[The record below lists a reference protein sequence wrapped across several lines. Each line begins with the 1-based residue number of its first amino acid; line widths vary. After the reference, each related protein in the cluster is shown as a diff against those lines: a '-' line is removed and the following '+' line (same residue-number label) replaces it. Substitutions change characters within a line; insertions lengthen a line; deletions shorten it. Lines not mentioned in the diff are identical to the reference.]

1 MKNKINKENGKIVSL
16 ISENRS
22 FINVGLYLSL
32 FRNMSNV
39 PVKIEHDTTNVKS
52 IMFLFLYLYAK
63 VINNTFTK
71 KKENRN
77 N

>member
-1 MKNKINKENGKIVSL
+1 MKNKINIENGKIVSL

-32 FRNMSNV
+32 FRNMSNIQ
-39 PVKIEHDTTNVKS
+39 VKIEPDTTNIKS
-52 IMFLFLYLYAK
+52 IMFLCLYLYAK

-71 KKENRN
+71 KRK
-77 N
+77 